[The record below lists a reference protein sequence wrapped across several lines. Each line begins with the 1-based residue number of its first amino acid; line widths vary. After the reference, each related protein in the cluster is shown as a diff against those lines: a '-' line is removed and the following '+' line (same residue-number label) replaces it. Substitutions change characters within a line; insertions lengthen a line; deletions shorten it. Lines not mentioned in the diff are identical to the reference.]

1 MKLPKQPGDKTLY
14 CGLIKTS
21 DPTVFTLSHKIWRDY
36 KDSEHVAETTPF
48 LTLSLK
54 QIRFCLC
61 FFFWH
66 QTKVE
71 MQLIKAFLTT
81 ALEFIC
87 LKEDGSLK
95 SFKSVY
101 TSTTSKQVNRSYEV
115 VTLVGQTLC
124 RVAAC
129 FMKISIFGSSAS
141 EEEGMRY
148 IVVSTLC
155 PTRSSGYVLFYNY
168 TDVSDEAVMV

>member
-1 MKLPKQPGDKTLY
+1 MA
-14 CGLIKTS
+14 
-21 DPTVFTLSHKIWRDY
+21 H
-36 KDSEHVAETTPF
+36 
-48 LTLSLK
+48 LSLLN
-54 QIRFCLC
+54 LC
-61 FFFWH
+61 T
-66 QTKVE
+66 Q
-71 MQLIKAFLTT
+71 
-81 ALEFIC
+81 ALHP
-87 LKEDGSLK
+87 
-95 SFKSVY
+95 
-101 TSTTSKQVNRSYEV
+101 SK
-115 VTLVGQTLC
+115 LVGQTLC